1 MPKVR
6 LDATFCLTARCE
18 TGRKK
23 TDYWDVITTGFLLE
37 CRAGGGKT
45 YALRYI
51 DDAGRQ
57 RQHKIGR
64 YEDIS
69 FDQARKMAKRLRA
82 EVVMGGNPA
91 ARKAEKKAVPTYAEL
106 AADHLAHARTYQKQ
120 PKNTEF
126 VMKNHL
132 LPRWGKMRLDEIT
145 SQDIAKWFA
154 EKAAAGLAPA
164 TVDKLRTVFGRSFE
178 LARQWKLPGVL
189 SNPVRDV
196 PRRKYSNARERYLSA
211 SEVKRLF
218 RALDSSESPQ
228 LKNIVSLLLLTG
240 ARKTELLTARWE
252 QIDLERR
259 TWLIP
264 TTKTGKPR
272 YVPLSQSAID
282 TIEAL
287 PRWDGCPWLLPNPI
301 TLKRYTD
308 IKRSWEKARDA
319 AGLYD
324 LRIHDLRHSAA
335 SFMINAG
342 IDLYAVG
349 RVLGHADHRST
360 QRYSHVANDTLMKAV
375 EAGAAVMMG
384 GASR

>member
-1 MPKVR
+1 MPQAK
-6 LDATFCLTARCE
+6 LDATFCLTAHCE
-18 TGRKK
+18 DGKKK
-23 TDYWDVITTGFLLE
+23 TDYWDTMTTGFLLE

-51 DDAGRQ
+51 DDGGRQ

-64 YEDIS
+64 FEDIS

-106 AADHLAHARTYQKQ
+106 AAEHLAHAHTYQKQ
-120 PKNTEF
+120 PYNTHL

-164 TVDKLRTVFGRSFE
+164 TVDKLRTVLGRSFE
-178 LARQWKLPGVL
+178 LARQWKLPGVAA
-189 SNPVRDV
+189 NPVRDV

-211 SEVKRLF
+211 GEVKRLF
-218 RALDSSESPQ
+218 RALDKSEGPQ

-240 ARKTELLTARWE
+240 ARKTELLTAKWE

-287 PRWDGCPWLLPNPI
+287 PRWDGCPWLLPNPK
-301 TLKRYTD
+301 TLKPYTD
-308 IKRSWEKARDA
+308 IKRSWDKARDA

-375 EAGAAVMMG
+375 EAGAANMMG
-384 GASR
+384 GLG

>member
-1 MPKVR
+1 MPKVK

-18 TGRKK
+18 AGKKK

-91 ARKAEKKAVPTYAEL
+91 AKKAEKKAVPTYAEL

-132 LPRWGKMRLDEIT
+132 LPRWGRMRLDEIT

-196 PRRKYSNARERYLSA
+196 PRRKHSNARERYLSA
-211 SEVKRLF
+211 GEVKRLF
-218 RALDSSESPQ
+218 KALDKSESPQ

-240 ARKTELLTARWE
+240 ARKTELLTAKWE

-282 TIEAL
+282 NIEAL
-287 PRWDGCPWLLPNPI
+287 PRWAGCPWLLPNPD
-301 TLKRYTD
+301 TLKPYTD

-324 LRIHDLRHSAA
+324 FRIHDLRHSAA

-375 EAGAAVMMG
+375 EAGAANMMG
-384 GASR
+384 GLG

>member
-1 MPKVR
+1 MPKHK

-18 TGRKK
+18 DGKKK
-23 TDYWDVITTGFLLE
+23 TDFWDTFTTGFLLE
-37 CRAGGGKT
+37 ARAGGGKT

-57 RQHKIGR
+57 RQHKLGR
-64 YEDIS
+64 FEDIS

-126 VMKNHL
+126 VIKNHL
-132 LPRWGKMRLDEIT
+132 LIRWGKMRLDEIT

-196 PRRKYSNARERYLSA
+196 PRRKYSNARERYLS
-211 SEVKRLF
+211 SGEVKRLF
-218 RALDSSESPQ
+218 TALDKSESPQ

-272 YVPLSQSAID
+272 SVPLSRSAAD
-282 TIEAL
+282 TVQAL
-287 PRWDGCPWLLPNPI
+287 QRWEGCPWLLPNPT
-301 TLKRYTD
+301 TLKPYTD

-319 AGLYD
+319 AGLYG
-324 LRIHDLRHSAA
+324 LRLHDLRHSAA

-349 RVLGHADHRST
+349 RVLGHSDHRST
-360 QRYSHVANDTLMKAV
+360 QRYAHVAHETTMKAV
-375 EAGAAVMMG
+375 EAGAANMMG
-384 GASR
+384 A